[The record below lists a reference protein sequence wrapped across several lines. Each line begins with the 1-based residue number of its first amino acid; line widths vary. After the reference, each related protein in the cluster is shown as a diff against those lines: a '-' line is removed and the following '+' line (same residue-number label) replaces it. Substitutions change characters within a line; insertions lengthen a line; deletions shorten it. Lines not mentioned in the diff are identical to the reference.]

1 MILTK
6 LKEKNQLTIP
16 QTVVKAFQLKTNEL
30 FCVDIEENYIK
41 LTPVDVEPKYTP
53 EELQAIDRIVET
65 EKGQGKALKPGKEF
79 LEYVRKI
86 TK

>member
-6 LKEKNQLTIP
+6 LKERNQITIP
-16 QTVVKAFQLKTNEL
+16 QPIVKALHLIEDEL

-41 LTPVDVEPKYTP
+41 LTPVEVEPKYTP
-53 EELQAIDRIVET
+53 EELQTIDSLVEK
-65 EKGQGKALKPGKEF
+65 EKGEAKALKPGKEF

-86 TK
+86 TR